1 MHPYFICDQDA
12 IESKLRTLTKSK
24 TSDNGWI
31 EYFVDQESNEEW
43 LLTHYHSEYQG
54 GGSPVLKRLPEPTID
69 ELVEIAMTS
78 SEKSDIIGASL
89 ELSERER
96 NKKVDF
102 RDKLI
107 NRLLKISTF
116 KLTDFEKE
124 RLKIIIYESNL
135 YDATNRRNI
144 VGKHFTEI
152 ENDANYYRTISQK
165 AKGILW
171 AIKAE
176 CS

>member
-1 MHPYFICDQDA
+1 MHRYFISDQDA
-12 IESKLRTLTKSK
+12 IKSKLQTLTKIK
-24 TSDNGWI
+24 ASDNGWI
-31 EYFVDQESNEEW
+31 EYFVDEKSNEDW
-43 LLTHYHSEYQG
+43 LLTYYHSENHG

-78 SEKSDIIGASL
+78 SEKDEISGASL

-96 NKKVDF
+96 NKKVNF

-107 NRLLKISTF
+107 HRLLQIETL

-124 RLKIIIYESNL
+124 RLRIIIYESNL

-144 VGKHFTEI
+144 VGKHFSEI
-152 ENDANYYRTISQK
+152 ENDASYYRTISQK
-165 AKGILW
+165 AKGILS
-171 AIKAE
+171 AIKA
-176 CS
+176 